1 MDKNKKLI
9 QLADDMLRKADQ
21 ADALRKL
28 GEKNPEQASKIENIF
43 AAFEPV
49 KNIMKTQ
56 DSIDKFQRV
65 LDLISEN
72 IKNSKGYKNFSV
84 SEYKEDKKYVFDIK
98 HKTLTITSVNI
109 KDMKLINNIYKK
121 HINIQ
126 SILAGR

>member
-1 MDKNKKLI
+1 
-9 QLADDMLRKADQ
+9 
-21 ADALRKL
+21 
-28 GEKNPEQASKIENIF
+28 
-43 AAFEPV
+43 
-49 KNIMKTQ
+49 MKTQ